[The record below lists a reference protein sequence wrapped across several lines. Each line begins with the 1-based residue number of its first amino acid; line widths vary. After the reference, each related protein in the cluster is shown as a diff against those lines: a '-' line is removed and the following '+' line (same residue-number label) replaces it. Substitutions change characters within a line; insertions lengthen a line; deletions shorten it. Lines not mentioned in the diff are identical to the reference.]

1 MKKGIKK
8 FLRGIMVFLIL
19 IILSVILVYV
29 FRNPIAEFFIEKSGE
44 TMAGAKVEVDGV
56 DIKPLSLHITWDKYQ
71 FTDKNK
77 TMENLFETG
86 KCEFALEFK
95 PLLAGKVLIDKMTL
109 KDLKFGTA
117 RATDG
122 ELPPNKKRK
131 PTKFE
136 KDLKNK
142 VITLAKEKLESE
154 KQEIPVFNSKILKT
168 KIDVDSVIAAVD
180 LQTPGEA
187 EKLKQHYETRY
198 DYWNDKLDNNN
209 YEADINKIK
218 NDLKKID
225 VDKLK
230 TLDDFQRNLTLVQSV
245 YSKSNEVY
253 TNVTTDKKELEKD
266 LKKLKQL
273 KDDVPNWIK
282 SDYKKALSFAQ
293 LPDINVENVALMLF
307 GDKVTTGLMMILDNI
322 QKSRDLA
329 ASAKSEP
336 VKDEKMPE
344 LPKLWIRLIELN
356 LETKDGIALAG
367 NITDI
372 TDNQDRTAK
381 PMVFKFNGT
390 KANLGDLQ
398 LDVEIDYRNNKAK
411 ENIEVTLDNMP
422 VSNMEFANFDLL
434 PSKLKK
440 GNSKLEA
447 TINMDES
454 EFKSEIV
461 FVVEDVEFDYS
472 SQTKM
477 NKDLVRV
484 SREITEAID
493 VINVNARVK
502 QTNKGFSMHLDS
514 NLDELIAAKLKQII
528 SGEIQDAKDEIE
540 RRVHAEVDGYKKEL
554 TDIVASKESE
564 LRSKIAVYETEI
576 NKRKA
581 EVEEKKQEV
590 KDKIEKEKK
599 KLEQQAQDKLGE
611 GVDDLL
617 DKLKF

>member
-8 FLRGIMVFLIL
+8 FLRSIMVFLIL

-56 DIKPLSLHITWDKYQ
+56 EIKPLSLHITWDKYQ
-71 FTDKNK
+71 FTDKTK

-122 ELPPNKKRK
+122 EIPPSKKRK
-131 PTKFE
+131 PSKFE

-142 VITLAKEKLESE
+142 VITLAKEKLEAE
-154 KQEIPVFNSKILKT
+154 KKEIPVFNSSILKT
-168 KIDVDSVIAAVD
+168 KIDVDSVIAAIE
-180 LQTPGEA
+180 LETPAKA
-187 EKLKQHYETRY
+187 EELKQLYDTRY
-198 DYWNDKLDNNN
+198 DHWDDKLDNNT

-218 NDLKKID
+218 SDLKKID
-225 VDKLK
+225 VDNLK
-230 TLDDFQRNLTLVQSV
+230 TLDDFQTNLTLVQSV

-266 LKKLKQL
+266 LKTLKKLK
-273 KDDVPNWIK
+273 KDVPAWIK
-282 SDYKKALSFAQ
+282 SDVDKTLSFAK

-307 GDKVTTGLMMILDNI
+307 GDKITNGLMMILDNI
-322 QKSRDLA
+322 QKSREFA
-329 ASAKSEP
+329 AAAKNEP
-336 VKDEKMPE
+336 AKDEKMPE

-356 LETKDGIALAG
+356 LETKDGMALAG
-367 NITDI
+367 NIKDI
-372 TDNQDRTAK
+372 TDNQDKTAK
-381 PMVFKFNGT
+381 PMLFTFNGT

-398 LDVEIDYRNNKAK
+398 LIAKIDYRDNSAK
-411 ENIEVTLDNMP
+411 EDIAVKLDNMP
-422 VSNMEFANFDLL
+422 VSNMEFTNFDLL

-440 GNSKLEA
+440 GNSSLNA
-447 TINMDES
+447 TINMNDD
-454 EFKSEIV
+454 EFKSKI
-461 FVVEDVEFDYS
+461 FFAVEDVEFDYS
-472 SQTKM
+472 SKTDM
-477 NKDLVRV
+477 NKDLVRI

-502 QTNKGFSMHLDS
+502 QIDKDFSMNLDS
-514 NLDELIAAKLKQII
+514 NLDELIASKLKQII
-528 SGEIQDAKDEIE
+528 SGEIQDAKNEIE
-540 RRVHAEVDGYKKEL
+540 RRVHAEIDGYKAEL
-554 TDIVASKESE
+554 TDIVASKEAE
-564 LRSKIAVYETEI
+564 LRSKIAVYEEEI
-576 NKRKA
+576 KKQKA
-581 EVEEKKQEV
+581 EVEKKKQEV

-599 KLEQQAQDKLGE
+599 KLEQQAQDKLEE
-611 GVDDLL
+611 GAEDLL

>member
-44 TMAGAKVEVDGV
+44 TVAGAKVEVEGV

-86 KCEFALEFK
+86 NCEFALELK

-109 KDLKFGTA
+109 KDLKFGTE

-122 ELPPNKKRK
+122 KLPPGKKRK
-131 PTKFE
+131 QTKFE

-142 VITLAKEKLESE
+142 VIKLAKEKLEEE
-154 KQEIPVFNSKILKT
+154 KQGIPVFNSSILKT

-180 LQTPGEA
+180 LQTPAKA
-187 EKLKQHYETRY
+187 EELKQLYETRY
-198 DYWNDKLDNNN
+198 DHWNDKLDNNT

-218 NDLKKID
+218 SDLKKID
-225 VDKLK
+225 VDKIK
-230 TLDDFQRNLTLVQSV
+230 TLDDFQTNLTLVQSV

-253 TNVTTDKKELEKD
+253 SNVTTDKKELEKD
-266 LKKLKQL
+266 LKTLKQL
-273 KDDVPNWIK
+273 KNDVPEWIE
-282 SDYKKALSFAQ
+282 SDYKKALSFAK

-307 GDKVTTGLMMILDNI
+307 GDKITNGLMMILDNI

-336 VKDEKMPE
+336 SKDEKMPE

-356 LETKDGIALAG
+356 LETKDGMALAG
-367 NITDI
+367 NIRDVTE
-372 TDNQDRTAK
+372 NQDKTSQ
-381 PMVFKFNGT
+381 PMLFTFTGS

-398 LDVEIDYRNNKAK
+398 LIAKIDYRNSKSQEDIVVK
-411 ENIEVTLDNMP
+411 LDDMP
-422 VSNMEFANFDLL
+422 VSNMKFANFDLL
-434 PSKLKK
+434 PSKLEK
-440 GNSKLEA
+440 GNSRLNA
-447 TINMDES
+447 TVNMKDD
-454 EFKSEIV
+454 EFKSKIFFAV
-461 FVVEDVEFDYS
+461 DDVEFDYAS
-472 SQTKM
+472 KTDM

-502 QTNKGFSMHLDS
+502 QIDDDFSMNLDS
-514 NLDELIAAKLKQII
+514 NLDELIASKLKQII

-540 RRVHAEVDGYKKEL
+540 RRVRAEVDGYKKEL
-554 TDIVASKESE
+554 TDIVAAKEAE
-564 LRSKIAVYETEI
+564 LRSKIAVYEQEI
-576 NKRKA
+576 NKQKA
-581 EVEEKKQEV
+581 AAEKKKQEV

-599 KLEQQAQDKLGE
+599 KLEQQAQDKLEE